1 LSLQKRLETENIKLS
16 SMFYSRVNDYT
27 EHLMRWN
34 KIHNLTGAKTVKEIE
49 NNIYDAVYAL
59 KFLPDIKNA
68 IDIGTGAGFPG
79 MILAFALPETHFTL
93 VEPLQKRT
101 SFLQFIV
108 GSLKL
113 SNVTIETKK
122 IEDVKPTKID
132 LITSRAVTDT
142 KLLMKLSHEFI
153 QKDTLLLFYKG
164 TSVKEEIDESQDYKI
179 FERDNR
185 RYLLIK
191 SK

>member
-1 LSLQKRLETENIKLS
+1 LSLQKSLETENIKLS
-16 SMFYSRVNDYT
+16 SMFYSHVNDFT

>member
-1 LSLQKRLETENIKLS
+1 MILNNRLESEDVKLS
-16 SMFYSRVNDYT
+16 PEFYKNVNIFT

-34 KIHNLTGAKTVKEIE
+34 KIHNLTGARTIKDIE
-49 NNIYDAVYAL
+49 NNIYDAVYPI
-59 KFLPDIKNA
+59 KFLPKVKSV

-79 MILAFALPETHFTL
+79 MLLAIALPNTHFTL
-93 VEPLQKRT
+93 VEPLQKRS

-108 GSLKL
+108 ATLKL
-113 SNVTIETKK
+113 KNVKVETKRV
-122 IEDVKPTKID
+122 EDLEATKVD

-142 KLLMKLSHEFI
+142 KLLMELSKEFI
-153 QKDTLLLFYKG
+153 RKDTLILFYKG
-164 TSVKEEIDESQDYKI
+164 SSVEEEIDESLDYRI
-179 FERDNR
+179 IQRDNR